1 MAYFT
6 YKLLKMKIFKKSNK
20 VQKSPIKSG
29 LIRINP
35 PGLDFLQ
42 IIRLF
47 QTLIIA
53 PYHDISSHL
62 PL

>member
-29 LIRINP
+29 LIH
-35 PGLDFLQ
+35 LDWTFCKLSG
-42 IIRLF
+42 F
-47 QTLIIA
+47 FATLIKCSYTVSKLIK
-53 PYHDISSHL
+53 
-62 PL
+62 